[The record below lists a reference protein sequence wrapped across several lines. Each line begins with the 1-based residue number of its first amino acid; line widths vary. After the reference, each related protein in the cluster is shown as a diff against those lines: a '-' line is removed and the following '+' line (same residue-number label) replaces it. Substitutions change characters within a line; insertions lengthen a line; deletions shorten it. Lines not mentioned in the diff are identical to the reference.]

1 MKIQIQQ
8 SILSRHLDNAAKF
21 LPKKDSIP
29 ILSHIV
35 LSTTTEGLEII
46 AGNTETFIKSVI
58 SIDDI
63 TSHLTIERGGAIAI
77 PGSKLTEIVKKLFGP
92 VTIEVESGQVVIQ
105 AGNSEFGLTTLDP
118 EEYPAFPDVNGT
130 SITMKGKD
138 LKELIATTSYAVST
152 QESTPIL
159 MGISFSQKNGLLI
172 LIGCD
177 RHRLGRIETEIVGDD
192 FQAVVNGSV
201 LDELSKIMGDEDME
215 ISFNNSMLIKTSEFS
230 FWSRVI
236 DGTYPE
242 TNKLI
247 PNTFTTEITVSKNK
261 LAAALGRVDIVAK
274 ESKTNLMKLAIN
286 QNEIMLESK
295 GETKRAKE
303 SVEVIGFIGNVLTIG
318 INGKYLSEAI
328 KAIDSTEVEIGLNG
342 LTSPVIIRGKEELSL
357 HMVLPY
363 RITEATS

>member
-21 LPKKDSIP
+21 LPKKDINP

-35 LSTTTEGLEII
+35 LSTTPEGLEII

-58 SIDDI
+58 SADDI
-63 TSHLTIERGGAIAI
+63 TNHFTIERGGAIAI
-77 PGSKLTEIVKKLFGP
+77 PGTKLTEIIKKLSGP
-92 VTIEVESGQVVIQ
+92 VTIDAESRQVVIQ
-105 AGNSEFGLTTLDP
+105 AGKSEFGLSTLDP
-118 EEYPAFPDVNGT
+118 EEYPAFPNVNGT

-152 QESTPIL
+152 QENTPIL
-159 MGISFSQKNGLLI
+159 TGILFSQKNGMLKLT
-172 LIGCD
+172 GCD
-177 RHRLGRIETEIVGDD
+177 RHRLGRIESEFEGDD
-192 FQAVVNGSV
+192 FQTVINGLILV
-201 LDELSKIMGDEDME
+201 ELSKIIGDGDIE
-215 ISFNNSMLIKTSEFS
+215 ISFDNSMLIKTDEFT

-242 TNKLI
+242 TEKLI
-247 PNTFTTEITVSKNK
+247 PTTFSTEITVNK
-261 LAAALGRVDIVAK
+261 LELAAALGRIDIVAK
-274 ESKTNLMKLAIN
+274 ESKTNLMRLAIN
-286 QNEIMLESK
+286 QNEIMIESK

-303 SVEVIGFIGNVLTIG
+303 SVDVKGFIGNSLTIG

-328 KAIDSTEVEIGLNG
+328 KVIGSAEVNIGLNG
-342 LTSPVIIRGKEELSL
+342 LTSPVIVRGKDELAY